1 MRTTLGF
8 DTSGFPWLNEPTVAD
23 PTSGRDDGTL
33 AWLGRSTLRRAC
45 ASREFLRYNIAQLP
59 EEWQR
64 KLCED
69 LQHRWSSAF
78 FELFVARTLQVLGAA
93 ELIIERATETG
104 SRPDF
109 LASFGDCEVVVEAK
123 TPELLPEHANDL
135 KQASALRKIVQ
146 VMKPHG
152 YSINIRELPQIGPD
166 ESKKEFKRALK
177 RLLAVPPPKS
187 ADSELCEVEEE
198 ISTGLIALTLIPDLA
213 NNSTVA
219 GFPAFSG
226 YSDASARIVR
236 AVGRKRPQV
245 GAAKAPVIL
254 AIDGGSNATL
264 GDFDRALFGSFRT
277 SVAPDSDVCIHQFCP
292 SGDFAALRE
301 GEPTYAGVLA
311 YEQVG
316 FTCPAEPIL
325 YLHPRFTGRLPDEL
339 RALATRR
346 LVDRNRIEGLPAR
359 NPRIL
364 ANLRPVDWTLDS
376 DES

>member
-1 MRTTLGF
+1 MSITCCGIHPLFAR
-8 DTSGFPWLNEPTVAD
+8 
-23 PTSGRDDGTL
+23 L
-33 AWLGRSTLRRAC
+33 A
-45 ASREFLRYNIAQLP
+45 
-59 EEWQR
+59 
-64 KLCED
+64 
-69 LQHRWSSAF
+69 
-78 FELFVARTLQVLGAA
+78 QVLGDP
-93 ELIIERATETG
+93 EWMQE
-104 SRPDF
+104 PDF
-109 LASFGDCEVVVEAK
+109 ATATARGQHQDRVDA
-123 TPELLPEHANDL
+123 LLEGRFA
-135 KQASALRKIVQ
+135 
-146 VMKPHG
+146 M
-152 YSINIRELPQIGPD
+152 
-166 ESKKEFKRALK
+166 
-177 RLLAVPPPKS
+177 
-187 ADSELCEVEEE
+187 
-198 ISTGLIALTLIPDLA
+198 IPDLA

-339 RALATRR
+339 RALATRQ